1 MKTNHIVSL
10 ISKIRDKANK
20 LIVSELEK
28 NGIKGIAPSH
38 GSIFVA
44 LYKHTHLSMKQVADF
59 IHKDKSTVTALIDKL
74 ESLGYV
80 KRCGHETCNRTTM
93 IELTLKG
100 KKLEHV
106 FTKISKK
113 LMDTVYNGFT
123 ETEKESLA
131 GYLERVNRNL

>member
-1 MKTNHIVSL
+1 MKTSHIITLVSR
-10 ISKIRDKANK
+10 IRDKANK

-28 NGIKGIAPSH
+28 SGIKGIAPSH

-93 IELTLKG
+93 IELTPKG
-100 KKLEHV
+100 KKLEHII
-106 FTKISKK
+106 TKISQT
-113 LMDTVYNGFT
+113 LLDSVYNGFK
-123 ETEKESLA
+123 ETEKDSLI
-131 GYLERVNRNL
+131 GYLERVDKNL